1 MAISRNQRQSEAVTG
16 NQWSDSALAGS
27 MIEGNQTQSVAISGN
42 QWQSVAARRGNQRQ
56 SVVWKAPWR
65 SQSSVAIRSNQ
76 IQSDPISG
84 NQRLSEAIRGN
95 QMQSDA
101 IRGNQRQSVIV
112 QSVPWGVE
120 DHQALERSP
129 ADSRAPGLWACT
141 RRRRGRIHGAVC
153 GLDARVGAHLW
164 GKSGGAVV
172 GTCMQGRGRV
182 SALTPRTC
190 CTT

>member
-1 MAISRNQRQSEAVTG
+1 MVGQRLGGVNDRRQS
-16 NQWSDSALAGS
+16 D
-27 MIEGNQTQSVAISGN
+27 AISGN

-56 SVVWKAPWR
+56 SVVGKRHGGVNRRW
-65 SQSSVAIRSNQ
+65 QSDPIRSNQ
-76 IQSDPISG
+76 IQSVAIRG
-84 NQRLSEAIRGN
+84 YQRLSEAIRCN

-172 GTCMQGRGRV
+172 GMCMQGRGRV
-182 SALTPRTC
+182 SELTPRTC
-190 CTT
+190 CTAISEAIRCNQW